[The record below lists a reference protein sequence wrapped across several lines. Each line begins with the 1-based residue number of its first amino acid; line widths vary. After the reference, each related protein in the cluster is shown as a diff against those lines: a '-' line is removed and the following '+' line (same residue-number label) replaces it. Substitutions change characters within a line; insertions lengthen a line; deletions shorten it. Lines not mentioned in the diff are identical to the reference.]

1 MYVLHMYSA
10 SIIVMYMV
18 WLQST
23 CTCNHFKYSTIGY
36 IQCQNAFDN
45 LMLII
50 SLSPPSLSLS
60 SDFETLIHLLK
71 GNIGTGLLALPMAT
85 KGAGYIV
92 RYEE

>member
-1 MYVLHMYSA
+1 MYVRHMYIVT
-10 SIIVMYMV
+10 IIVMYMYMV

-23 CTCNHFKYSTIGY
+23 VNHFKYSTIGY

-45 LMLII
+45 LII
-50 SLSPPSLSLS
+50 SLSPPLSLS

>member
-10 SIIVMYMV
+10 TIIVMYMV

-23 CTCNHFKYSTIGY
+23 VNHFKYSTIGY
-36 IQCQNAFDN
+36 IQSQNAFDN
-45 LMLII
+45 LILII
-50 SLSPPSLSLS
+50 SLSPPPLSLS